1 MSVLLLEFS
10 SQRIATAGEVSWCRV
25 RLCTLNFCCG
35 RAVHELHEM
44 AHRLFIFRTFIF
56 LT

>member
-44 AHRLFIFRTFIF
+44 AHPRH
-56 LT
+56 